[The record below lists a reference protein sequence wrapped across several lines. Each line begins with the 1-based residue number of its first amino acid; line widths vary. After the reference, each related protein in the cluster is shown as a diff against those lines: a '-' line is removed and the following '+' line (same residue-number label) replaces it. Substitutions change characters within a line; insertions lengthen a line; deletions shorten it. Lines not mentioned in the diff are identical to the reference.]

1 MGWKIPHPAVV
12 DMPATLISVTW
23 THLTARER
31 KEVCSR
37 VSQGQP
43 RAEEGSRA
51 GEETGRSPQPHGLSP
66 AERTQDRWL
75 CIRFVLLS
83 NGLNQ
88 RLHTTPVDLLAH
100 NSIVRVPA
108 PCDWVF

>member
-43 RAEEGSRA
+43 RAEEGSRV
-51 GEETGRSPQPHGLSP
+51 GEEASCSPQPHGLSL
-66 AERTQDRWL
+66 AESTWDR
-75 CIRFVLLS
+75 
-83 NGLNQ
+83 
-88 RLHTTPVDLLAH
+88 
-100 NSIVRVPA
+100 
-108 PCDWVF
+108 